1 MSTGLYNLILASRK
15 PEAKIFKRWITHEV
29 LPDIRKHGAYLTPAK
44 LEEVLLNPDTLIQ
57 LATELKKAREERDA
71 LSIRNSELTVQNTVM
86 QPKADYFDELV
97 DRNLLSNFRNTAK
110 ALGVKQKEFIEY
122 LLSRGYIYR
131 DAKGTLFP
139 YAEKNDGL
147 FEIKEC
153 FNEKTDWKGLPD
165 TDYAQRT

>member
-1 MSTGLYNLILASRK
+1 
-15 PEAKIFKRWITHEV
+15 
-29 LPDIRKHGAYLTPAK
+29 
-44 LEEVLLNPDTLIQ
+44 
-57 LATELKKAREERDA
+57 
-71 LSIRNSELTVQNTVM
+71 M

-122 LLSRGYIYR
+122 LLRPRLHLQGCE
-131 DAKGTLFP
+131 GTLFP

-153 FNEKTDWKGLPD
+153 FNEKTDWKGYQTLITPKG
-165 TDYAQRT
+165 T